1 MENLLVGEL
10 KEVVLHLQKNEYATF
25 FEGKYRS
32 RVAVGD
38 FLRVLEEYGGV
49 VTTPPIDSYM
59 KANVIKLKSGSGYV
73 VEFNLWIDGKE
84 SDLSIVLEIG
94 IQSDDQVQYVEISD
108 LLVM

>member
-1 MENLLVGEL
+1 
-10 KEVVLHLQKNEYATF
+10 
-25 FEGKYRS
+25 
-32 RVAVGD
+32 
-38 FLRVLEEYGGV
+38 
-49 VTTPPIDSYM
+49 M